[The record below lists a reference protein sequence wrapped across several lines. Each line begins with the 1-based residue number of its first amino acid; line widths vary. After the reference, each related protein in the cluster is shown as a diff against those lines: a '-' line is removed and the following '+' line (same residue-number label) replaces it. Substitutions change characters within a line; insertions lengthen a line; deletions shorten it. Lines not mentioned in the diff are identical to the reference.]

1 MQSRRKE
8 TEEFESSYPVGTRVR
23 LQFLDAHGAET
34 SDLTGTV
41 SSIGDDG
48 EIAVTWDDGRI
59 MRLVP
64 KAGAGGYSVEEGQKE
79 GSSEE

>member
-1 MQSRRKE
+1 MHSIMKE
-8 TEEFESSYPVGTRVR
+8 TQKLAPSYPVGTRVK
-23 LQFLDAHGAET
+23 LQFLDAHGTET

-64 KAGAGGYSVEEGQKE
+64 RAGTDGYSVEEGVKE
-79 GSSEE
+79 GAQ

>member
-1 MQSRRKE
+1 MHSRRKE
-8 TEEFESSYPVGTRVR
+8 TEEFESSYPVGTRVK
-23 LQFLDAHGAET
+23 LQFLDAHGTET

-64 KAGAGGYSVEEGQKE
+64 RAGTDGYSVEEGVKE
-79 GSSEE
+79 GAQ

>member
-1 MQSRRKE
+1 MHSRRKE
-8 TEEFESSYPVGTRVR
+8 TEEFESSYPVGTRVK
-23 LQFLDAHGAET
+23 LQFLDAHGTET

-64 KAGAGGYSVEEGQKE
+64 RAGTDGYSVKE
-79 GSSEE
+79 GAKEGAQ

>member
-1 MQSRRKE
+1 MHSRRKE
-8 TEEFESSYPVGTRVR
+8 TEEFESSYPVGTRVK
-23 LQFLDAHGAET
+23 LQFLDAHGTET

-64 KAGAGGYSVEEGQKE
+64 RAGTDGYSVEEGAKE
-79 GSSEE
+79 GAQ

>member
-1 MQSRRKE
+1 MHSSMKE
-8 TEEFESSYPVGTRVR
+8 TKELASSYPVGTRVK
-23 LQFLDAHGAET
+23 LQFLDVPATGT
-34 SDLTGTV
+34 STMTGTV

-64 KAGAGGYSVEEGQKE
+64 KAGTDSYSVEEGAKE
-79 GSSEE
+79 GAQ